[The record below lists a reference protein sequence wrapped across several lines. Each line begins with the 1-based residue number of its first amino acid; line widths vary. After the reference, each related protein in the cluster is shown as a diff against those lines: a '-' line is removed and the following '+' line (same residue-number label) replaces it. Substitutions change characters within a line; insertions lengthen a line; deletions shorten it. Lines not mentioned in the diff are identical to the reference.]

1 VSLPPEILKKVKLL
15 EIQTRKLVNNLFSGE
30 YHTAFK
36 GQGITFSDFR
46 EYIPGDDIRSISW
59 TLTARAEKPYIKKF
73 DEERELTLM
82 LAVDISASS
91 DFGSKKYFKG
101 EVINHLAALMSFSA
115 AKNKDR
121 IGLCMFSDQVEHYV
135 PPAKGHGQV
144 NRILRDLYYF
154 KPKHRKTKISSMV
167 EYLQGILK
175 KRATIFLFSDFLDD
189 NFAESLKTFG
199 KKHEVVAVVV
209 RDPLEQ
215 NLPDIGLV
223 TLQDPESGETAVVDS
238 SDKNFRAAYAAEMDR
253 RKKRV
258 DEQLLKARVDR
269 IDVFNP
275 DDFVTPLVNF
285 FKGHKKR

>member
-1 VSLPPEILKKVKLL
+1 MSLPPEILKKVKLL

-82 LAVDISASS
+82 LGVDISASS

-121 IGLCMFSDQVEHYV
+121 IGLCMFSDRVEHYV

-144 NRILRDLYYF
+144 QRILRDLYYF
-154 KPKHRKTKISSMV
+154 KPRHTKTRIASMV
-167 EYLQGILK
+167 EHLQGILK
-175 KRATIFLFSDFLDD
+175 KRATVFLFSDFLDD
-189 NFAESLKTFG
+189 NFGDSLKTFG
-199 KKHEVVAVVV
+199 KKHEVVAVIV

-215 NLPDIGLV
+215 ALPDIGLV
-223 TLQDPESGETAVVDS
+223 TLQDPESGETAVVDT
-238 SDKNFRAAYAAEMDR
+238 SDRGFRQAYAAEMER
-253 RKKRV
+253 RKRRC

-285 FKGHKKR
+285 FKGHKRR

>member
-1 VSLPPEILKKVKLL
+1 MSLPPEILKKVKLL

-82 LAVDISASS
+82 LGVDISASS

-144 NRILRDLYYF
+144 QRILRDLYYF
-154 KPKHRKTKISSMV
+154 KPRHTKTRIASMV

-175 KRATIFLFSDFLDD
+175 KRATVFLFSDFLDD
-189 NFAESLKTFG
+189 NFADSLKTFG
-199 KKHEVVAVVV
+199 KKHEVVAVII

-223 TLQDPESGETAVVDS
+223 TLQDPESGETAVVDT
-238 SDKNFRAAYAAEMDR
+238 SDKGFRQAYAAEMER
-253 RKKRV
+253 RKKRC

-285 FKGHKKR
+285 FKGHKRR

>member
-1 VSLPPEILKKVKLL
+1 MSLPPEILKKVKLL

-82 LAVDISASS
+82 LAVDVSASS

-121 IGLCMFSDQVEHYV
+121 IGLCMFSDHVEHYV

-144 NRILRDLYYF
+144 QRILRDLYYF
-154 KPKHRKTKISSMV
+154 KPKHKKTRIAAAV
-167 EYLQGILK
+167 EYLQGLLK
-175 KRATIFLFSDFLDD
+175 KRATVFLFSDFMD
-189 NFAESLKTFG
+189 ESFGDALKTFC

-209 RDPLEQ
+209 RDPVEQ
-215 NLPDIGLV
+215 RLPDIGLV
-223 TLQDPESGETAVVDS
+223 SLQDPESGEFVIVDT
-238 SDKNFRAAYAAEMDR
+238 SDKGFRDAYGAEMDR
-253 RKKRV
+253 RKKRC

-275 DDFVTPLVNF
+275 EDIVTPLVNF
-285 FKGHKKR
+285 FQRHKRR

>member
-1 VSLPPEILKKVKLL
+1 MSLPPEILKKVKLL

-82 LAVDISASS
+82 LAVDVSASS
-91 DFGSKKYFKG
+91 DFGSAKYFKG

-121 IGLCMFSDQVEHYV
+121 IGLCLFSDQVEHYV
-135 PPAKGHGQV
+135 PPTKGHGQV
-144 NRILRDLYYF
+144 QRILRDLYYF
-154 KPKHRKTKISSMV
+154 KPRHSKTRIASAI
-167 EYLQGILK
+167 EYLQGLLK
-175 KRATIFLFSDFLDD
+175 KRATVFLFSDFLDD
-189 NFAESLKTFG
+189 NFADALKTFC
-199 KKHEVVAVVV
+199 KKHEVIAVVV
-209 RDPLEQ
+209 RDPVEQ
-215 NLPDIGLV
+215 NLPDMGLI
-223 TLQDPESGETAVVDS
+223 TLQDPESGDTVVVDT
-238 SDKNFRAAYAAEMDR
+238 SDRGFRQAYQAEMER
-253 RKKRV
+253 RKKRC

-275 DDFVTPLVNF
+275 NDIVTPLVNF
-285 FKGHKKR
+285 FKRHKRR